1 MEYGRKNPFPATIKE
16 AYCLARDN
24 VKETNHYIVD
34 IANSGL
40 EYKPGDSLGLFPH
53 NDPGLVDELLLKL
66 SASGEEGVELK
77 RKGEFT
83 FREALMEHLTIHRA
97 NRKFLKPLI
106 AKLPASDCK
115 ELERLLSDRTAL
127 DQYLNVRDYI
137 DILGEYPAAKF
148 TPQEF
153 ADSVG
158 GITPRLYSIA
168 SAPGTHPGEVHLTVA
183 VVRYNSFERDR
194 AGLATGFLADRVTVD
209 ETHVPIFIQPT
220 RGFVIPEDGSR
231 DIIMVGP
238 GTGIAPFRAFLEQRE
253 MDEGKGRNWLIFGEW
268 FEKTTFFYEDEFRAW
283 QESGVLTRLDT
294 AFSRDQDKKIYVQHR
309 LQQAAAE
316 VWKWLDEG
324 AYFYVCGDKDYMAKD
339 VHQALIDI
347 AQEQGGLSEEE
358 AEHYVNRTLMKEEK
372 RYLRDVY

>member
-1 MEYGRKNPFPATIKE
+1 
-16 AYCLARDN
+16 
-24 VKETNHYIVD
+24 
-34 IANSGL
+34 
-40 EYKPGDSLGLFPH
+40 
-53 NDPGLVDELLLKL
+53 
-66 SASGEEGVELK
+66 
-77 RKGEFT
+77 
-83 FREALMEHLTIHRA
+83 MEHLTIHRA

-106 AKLPASDCK
+106 AKLPASDRK

-209 ETHVPIFIQPT
+209 KTHVPVFIQPT

-253 MDEGKGRNWLIFGEW
+253 MDGGKGRNWLIFGEW
-268 FEKTTFFYEDEFRAW
+268 FENTTFFYEDEFRAW

>member
-1 MEYGRKNPFPATIKE
+1 MEYSRKNPFPATIKE

-34 IANSGL
+34 IADSGL
-40 EYKPGDSLGLFPH
+40 EYKPGDSLGLFPR
-53 NDPGLVDELLLKL
+53 NDPELVEALLQKLGSSGDE
-66 SASGEEGVELK
+66 SVELK
-77 RKGEFT
+77 RKGEIS
-83 FREALMEHLTIHRA
+83 FREALAEHLTIHRA
-97 NRKFLKPLI
+97 NRKFLKPLM
-106 AKLPASDCK
+106 AKLPVGNQQG
-115 ELERLLSDRTAL
+115 LEQLLSDRTAL

-137 DILGEYPAAKF
+137 DILDEYPAASF

-153 ADSVG
+153 AESVG

-168 SAPGTHPGEVHLTVA
+168 SAPGAHPGEVHLTVA
-183 VVRYNSFERDR
+183 IVRYNSFERDR
-194 AGLATGFLADRVTVD
+194 AGLATGYLADRVTVG
-209 ETHVPIFIQPT
+209 ETPVAVFIQPT
-220 RGFVIPEDGSR
+220 RGFVIPGDGSH

-253 MDEGKGRNWLIFGEW
+253 MDGASGRNWLIFGEW
-268 FEKTTFFYEDEFRAW
+268 FEKTTFFYEEEFRAW
-283 QESGVLTRLDT
+283 QESGMLARLDT
-294 AFSRDQDKKIYVQHR
+294 AFSRDQDEKVYVQHR
-309 LQQAAAE
+309 LKQAAAE
-316 VWKWLDEG
+316 VWEWLAEG

-347 AQEQGGLSEEE
+347 ARVQGSLSEEE

>member
-1 MEYGRKNPFPATIKE
+1 MEYGRKNPYPATIKE

-34 IANSGL
+34 IADSGL
-40 EYKPGDSLGLFPH
+40 EYKPGDSLGLFPR
-53 NDPGLVDELLLKL
+53 NDPELVEALLQRLDTSGDE
-66 SASGEEGVELK
+66 SVELK
-77 RKGEFT
+77 RKGEFS
-83 FREALMEHLTIHRA
+83 FREALAEHLTIHRA
-97 NRKFLKPLI
+97 NRKFLKPLM
-106 AKLPASDCK
+106 AKLPAGDQQ
-115 ELERLLSDRTAL
+115 ELEQLLSDRTAL

-137 DILGEYPAAKF
+137 DILDEYPAASF
-148 TPQEF
+148 TPQKF

-168 SAPGTHPGEVHLTVA
+168 SAPGAHPGEVHLTVA
-183 VVRYNSFERDR
+183 IVRYNSFERDR
-194 AGLATGFLADRVTVD
+194 AGLATGYLADRVTVG
-209 ETHVPIFIQPT
+209 ETPVPVFIQPT

-253 MDEGKGRNWLIFGEW
+253 MDGASGRNWLIFGEW
-268 FEKTTFFYEDEFRAW
+268 FEKTTFFYDDEFRAW
-283 QESGVLTRLDT
+283 QESGVLARLDT
-294 AFSRDQDKKIYVQHR
+294 AFSRDQDEKVYVQHR
-309 LQQAAAE
+309 LQQAATE
-316 VWKWLDEG
+316 VWEWLAAG

-347 AQEQGGLSEEE
+347 ARVQGSLSEEE

>member
-1 MEYGRKNPFPATIKE
+1 MEYGRKNPYPATIKE

-34 IANSGL
+34 IADSGL
-40 EYKPGDSLGLFPH
+40 EYKPGDSLGLFPS
-53 NDPGLVDELLLKL
+53 NDPELVEALLQRLDTSGDE
-66 SASGEEGVELK
+66 SVELK
-77 RKGEFT
+77 RKGEFS
-83 FREALMEHLTIHRA
+83 FREALTEHLTIHRA
-97 NRKFLKPLI
+97 NRKFLKPLM
-106 AKLPASDCK
+106 AKLPAGNQQ
-115 ELERLLSDRTAL
+115 ELEQLLSDRTAL

-137 DILGEYPAAKF
+137 DILDEYPDASF

-168 SAPGTHPGEVHLTVA
+168 SAPSAHPGEVHLTVA
-183 VVRYNSFERDR
+183 IVRYNSFERDR
-194 AGLATGFLADRVTVD
+194 AGLATGFLADRVTIG
-209 ETHVPIFIQPT
+209 ETPVSVFIQPT
-220 RGFVIPEDGSR
+220 RGFVVPEDGSR

-253 MDEGKGRNWLIFGEW
+253 LDGATGRNWLVFGEW
-268 FEKTTFFYEDEFRAW
+268 FEKTTFFYEKEFRAW
-283 QESGVLTRLDT
+283 QESGVLARLDT
-294 AFSRDQDKKIYVQHR
+294 AFSRDQDEKVYVQHR

-316 VWKWLDEG
+316 VWEWLAEG

-347 AQEQGGLSEEE
+347 ARVQGDLSEEE

>member
-1 MEYGRKNPFPATIKE
+1 
-16 AYCLARDN
+16 
-24 VKETNHYIVD
+24 
-34 IANSGL
+34 
-40 EYKPGDSLGLFPH
+40 
-53 NDPGLVDELLLKL
+53 
-66 SASGEEGVELK
+66 
-77 RKGEFT
+77 
-83 FREALMEHLTIHRA
+83 
-97 NRKFLKPLI
+97 
-106 AKLPASDCK
+106 
-115 ELERLLSDRTAL
+115 
-127 DQYLNVRDYI
+127 
-137 DILGEYPAAKF
+137 
-148 TPQEF
+148 
-153 ADSVG
+153 
-158 GITPRLYSIA
+158 
-168 SAPGTHPGEVHLTVA
+168 VHLTVA

-347 AQEQGGLSEEE
+347 AQKQGGLSEEE

>member
-1 MEYGRKNPFPATIKE
+1 MEYGRKNPFPAIIKE

-34 IANSGL
+34 IAKSGL

-53 NDPGLVDELLLKL
+53 NDPELVDELLQKL
-66 SASGEEGVELK
+66 DASGKESVELK
-77 RKGEFT
+77 RKGEFA

-106 AKLPASDCK
+106 AKLPASDQK
-115 ELERLLSDRTAL
+115 ELEQLLSDRTAL

-137 DILGEYPAAKF
+137 DILDEYPTVSF
-148 TPQEF
+148 TAQEF
-153 ADSVG
+153 VDSVG

-168 SAPGTHPGEVHLTVA
+168 SAPDAHPDEVHLTVA
-183 VVRYNSFERDR
+183 IVRYNSFERDR
-194 AGLATGFLADRVTVD
+194 AGLATGFLADRVTVG
-209 ETHVPIFIQPT
+209 ETHAPVFIQPT
-220 RGFVIPEDGSR
+220 RGFVIPEDGDR

-253 MDEGKGRNWLIFGEW
+253 MNGGKGRNWLIFGDW
-268 FEKTTFFYEDEFRAW
+268 FDNTTFFYEEEFRAW

-294 AFSRDQDKKIYVQHR
+294 AFSRDQDEKIYVQHR

-316 VWKWLDEG
+316 VWKWLDRG

-347 AQEQGGLSEEE
+347 AQEQGDLSKEE
-358 AEHYVNRTLMKEEK
+358 AENYVNLTLMKEEK

>member
-1 MEYGRKNPFPATIKE
+1 MEYGRKNPYPATIKE

-34 IANSGL
+34 IADSGL
-40 EYKPGDSLGLFPH
+40 EYKPGDSLGLFPR
-53 NDPGLVDELLLKL
+53 NDPELVEALLQRLDTSGDE
-66 SASGEEGVELK
+66 SVELK
-77 RKGEFT
+77 RKGEFS
-83 FREALMEHLTIHRA
+83 FREALTEHLTIHRA
-97 NRKFLKPLI
+97 NRKFLKPLM
-106 AKLPASDCK
+106 AKLPAGDQQ
-115 ELERLLSDRTAL
+115 ELEQLLSDRTAL

-137 DILGEYPAAKF
+137 AILDEYPAASF

-168 SAPGTHPGEVHLTVA
+168 SAPGAHPGEVHLTVA
-183 VVRYNSFERDR
+183 IVRYTSFERDR
-194 AGLATGFLADRVTVD
+194 AGLATGYLADRVTVG
-209 ETHVPIFIQPT
+209 ETPVPGFIQPT

-253 MDEGKGRNWLIFGEW
+253 MDGASGRNWLIFGEW
-268 FEKTTFFYEDEFRAW
+268 FEKTTFFYDDEFRAW
-283 QESGVLTRLDT
+283 QESGVLARIDT
-294 AFSRDQDKKIYVQHR
+294 AFSRDQCEKVYVQHR
-309 LQQAAAE
+309 LQQAATE
-316 VWKWLDEG
+316 VWEWLAAG

-347 AQEQGGLSEEE
+347 AQVQGSLSEEE
-358 AEHYVNRTLMKEEK
+358 AEHYINRTLMKEEK